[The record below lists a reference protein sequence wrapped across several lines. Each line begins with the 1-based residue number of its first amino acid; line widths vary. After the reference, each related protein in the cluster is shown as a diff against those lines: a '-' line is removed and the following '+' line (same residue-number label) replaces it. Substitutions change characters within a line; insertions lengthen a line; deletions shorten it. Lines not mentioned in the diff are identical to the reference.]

1 MDLVDKYLS
10 EDTKKEIAK
19 LKKELATLRK
29 GGKLNPQGKKREEKL
44 IADLVRLGDFSEI

>member
-1 MDLVDKYLS
+1 MDLMEKYLS

-29 GGKLNPQGKKREEKL
+29 GKLNPRGKKREETL
-44 IADLVRLGDFSEI
+44 VANLVRLGDFSEI